1 MNAVLNN
8 YCDRSNNSICN
19 QFILNN
25 NFDDIADSNDY
36 SSLNLSPLNSIGTGT
51 LAKLDNMLDEVA
63 EIRMFVNDS
72 CNELQLFNDFD
83 DSQIFNLTFNNSRR
97 ISDGELTLPSLEWD
111 LNDVNF
117 EDLDE
122 ESRRSFFALES
133 KSSSSQNQQINTFDP
148 VTNNSIINIDL
159 ESLSKIIF
167 NKDFEFKDERF
178 FKMKKQYLTMKQR
191 LKLMS
196 RGHMRQR
203 TSVNNNENVTN
214 RNINSSS
221 YRNNRDSAFFEELP

>member
-1 MNAVLNN
+1 M
-8 YCDRSNNSICN
+8 
-19 QFILNN
+19 NN

-72 CNELQLFNDFD
+72 CNELQLFNDLD
-83 DSQIFNLTFNNSRR
+83 DSQIFNLTFSNSRR

-122 ESRRSFFALES
+122 ESRRSLYAFES
-133 KSSSSQNQQINTFDP
+133 KGSLRNSQINNCDP

-196 RGHMRQR
+196 RSHIAQR
-203 TSVNNNENVTN
+203 AIVNNNEPGTN
-214 RNINSSS
+214 RNINSNS